1 MTGPR
6 DLPAGLTAPGLR
18 WVRSACPYCGVG
30 CGLLAGVEGG
40 QIVRIKGDPDH
51 PANFGELCAKA
62 VFLPPALRTADR
74 CRYPLAR
81 PRRDAPLERVT
92 WDGALARAARKIR
105 ETVVRHGPDAVA
117 VYGSGQLLTEDYYV
131 WNKLVRGVLGTN
143 NFDSNSR
150 LCMASAAA
158 AYAQVFGADGPPT
171 AYADIELADCVF
183 LIGTNT
189 AECHPIVFRRIEK
202 AKRRRPELR
211 VLVAD
216 PRRTET
222 ADLADLHLPLRP
234 GSDIALLNAMLH
246 VCLAEGL
253 VDRAFIEAHTT
264 GFDAVA
270 DSVARYTPDYA
281 AEVCALPR
289 AAIVDAART
298 FGRARAALSFW
309 SMGLNQSTVGVAKN
323 TALMNLHLATGQV
336 ARPGAGPFSLTG
348 QPNAMGGREVGGLAH
363 LLPGYRSV
371 ARAEDRAE
379 VAAAWG
385 IPAEHLSPRP
395 GLTAVELF
403 EALAAGRVR
412 VLWVICTNPAASMP
426 ELDLVERALR
436 QAELVVVQD
445 AYHPTET
452 SRFADIVLPAAQWGE
467 RDGVM
472 TNSERRIT
480 YLPKL
485 VEPPGEALPDWQ
497 IGVRLARALGAGHAF
512 PYDSAEAVFEE
523 FKRLTRGRPADITGV
538 SYARLRS
545 EGPLQWPCPEG
556 AGADA
561 PAAAASAP
569 AASAPVGTPPGEPS
583 QLGPGSAGPA
593 ALSAT
598 TPGRRAEA
606 AAGRATALSSRLSGD
621 PGRGRAPG
629 EAVAMGAGSAE
640 RAADRAPEDAVRA
653 PGTSAGIRADGR
665 PPAIGEGAGGGGEE
679 GAGQSTGRPAA
690 APGSRSRHPGTARLY
705 QDRRFATP
713 DGRARFVVSE
723 HAAPHEEVS
732 TAYPLILTTGR
743 LKNQWHTM
751 TRTGKVEALLK
762 GAREPFLEM
771 NAADAARLGIRDAAF
786 VEVASR
792 RGKAVVQV
800 RVTEEIAPG
809 TCFMPFHWGRES
821 GHYKAANN
829 LTVRAFDP
837 VSKEPELKFCAV
849 RVAPADTGS

>member
-1 MTGPR
+1 MEW
-6 DLPAGLTAPGLR
+6 L
-18 WVRSACPYCGVG
+18 RSACPYCGVG
-30 CGLLAGVEGG
+30 CGLLAGVEAGR
-40 QIVRIKGDPDH
+40 VVKIKGDPDH
-51 PANFGELCAKA
+51 PANFGEVCAKA
-62 VFLPPALRTADR
+62 VFLPPTLRTDDR
-74 CRYPLAR
+74 CRHPLAR
-81 PRRDAPLERVT
+81 PRRGAPLEEVT
-92 WDGALARAARKIR
+92 WEGALTRAARKIR
-105 ETVVRHGPDAVA
+105 ETVLRHGPDAVA

-131 WNKLVRGVLGTN
+131 WNKLLKGVLGTN

-150 LCMASAAA
+150 LCMTSTAA

-171 AYADIELADCVF
+171 AYADIELADCIF

-202 AKRRRPELR
+202 AKRARPDLR

-270 DSVARYTPDYA
+270 ASVARCTPSYA
-281 AEVCALPR
+281 AELCGLPA
-289 AAIVDAART
+289 AAIADAART

-309 SMGLNQSTVGVAKN
+309 AMGLNQSTVGVAKN
-323 TALMNLHLATGQV
+323 TALLNLHLATGQV

-371 ARAEDRAE
+371 AHAADRAA

-385 IPAEHLSPRP
+385 VPADYLSPRP
-395 GLTAVELF
+395 GLAAVELF
-403 EALAAGRVR
+403 EALAAGRVK

-426 ELDLVERALR
+426 DLDLVERALR

-452 SRFADIVLPAAQWGE
+452 TRFADLVLPTAQWGE
-467 RDGVM
+467 REGLM

-497 IGVRLARALGAGHAF
+497 IGVRLARELGFGHAF
-512 PYDSAEAVFEE
+512 SFETAEAVFEE
-523 FKRLTRGRPADITGV
+523 FRGLTRGTPVDMTGV
-538 SYARLRS
+538 SYARLRR
-545 EGPLQWPCPEG
+545 EGPVQWPCPEG
-556 AGADA
+556 PAAVGAGLTRA
-561 PAAAASAP
+561 PARLWGG
-569 AASAPVGTPPGEPS
+569 PVGGAAFLGVPG
-583 QLGPGSAGPA
+583 A
-593 ALSAT
+593 
-598 TPGRRAEA
+598 RRAL
-606 AAGRATALSSRLSGD
+606 TA
-621 PGRGRAPG
+621 PPTAP
-629 EAVAMGAGSAE
+629 
-640 RAADRAPEDAVRA
+640 
-653 PGTSAGIRADGR
+653 
-665 PPAIGEGAGGGGEE
+665 
-679 GAGQSTGRPAA
+679 
-690 APGSRSRHPGTARLY
+690 HPGTARLY

-713 DGRARFVVSE
+713 DGRARFVVAE

-732 TAYPLILTTGR
+732 SAYPLVLTTGR
-743 LKNQWHTM
+743 LKNQWHTR

-762 GAREPFLEM
+762 GAREPFLEVHP
-771 NAADAARLGIRDAAF
+771 ADAARLGIRDADF
-786 VEVASR
+786 VEVSSR
-792 RGKAVVQV
+792 RGKAVVQA
-800 RVTEEIAPG
+800 RVTEGITRG
-809 TCFMPFHWGRES
+809 TCFMPFHWGREP

-849 RVAPADTGS
+849 RVVPAGGCEDA